1 MQNIRRQNTR
11 SNTGV
16 LTKQHELQ
24 LSRSGIYNNVV
35 PYLESIDEVFLG
47 NLKSDFW
54 EFQEKFVN
62 EPKVMAIKCNQKRFY
77 TGSKKRKV
85 KKVVTTL
92 KGSSMFYSL
101 HSLTRY
107 RERSWGN
114 EEINIDDF
122 HSTDDK
128 WIDKLSKSVVG
139 CLVSDD
145 ENNEVKGRQDI
156 LIPFGDGAFLGHV
169 GLMDWYSSNGRD
181 RSEDYT
187 ITYRKGYPSYSMP
200 EDIKKQIFLPSF
212 STRTYI
218 GREDF
223 TWFQEQ
229 IFNQYHSGDW
239 DGAIDTM
246 ENNRMKEDHWEF
258 IVELK
263 GFAGRWG

>member
-1 MQNIRRQNTR
+1 MKDIRIRNTI
-11 SNTGV
+11 SKDGV
-16 LTKQHELQ
+16 LTKDHELQ

-35 PYLESIDEVFLG
+35 PYTETMSEVFLG

-54 EFQEKFVN
+54 EFQEAYVN

-85 KKVVTTL
+85 KKVITTL

-101 HSLTRY
+101 HSLKRY

-122 HSTDDK
+122 HSIDDK
-128 WIDKLSKSVVG
+128 WINKLSKSVVG
-139 CLVSDD
+139 DYVPDY

-156 LIPFGDGAFLGHV
+156 LIPFGDGAFLGHM
-169 GLMDWYSSNGRD
+169 GMMDWYSSN

-187 ITYRKGYPSYSMP
+187 ITYRKGNASYSMP
-200 EDIKKQIFLPSF
+200 DTNIQGILPSF
-212 STRTYI
+212 TTRTYI

-229 IFNQYHSGDW
+229 VFNQYHSNDW

-246 ENNRMKEDHWEF
+246 KNNPMKGDHWDF
-258 IVELK
+258 NI
-263 GFAGRWG
+263 RM

>member
-1 MQNIRRQNTR
+1 MKDIRIGNTI
-11 SNTGV
+11 SNAGV
-16 LTKQHELQ
+16 LTKEHELQ

-85 KKVVTTL
+85 KKVITTL

-114 EEINIDDF
+114 EEININDF
-122 HSTDDK
+122 NSIDDK
-128 WIDKLSKSVVG
+128 WINKLSNSGVG
-139 CLVSDD
+139 SLVSDN
-145 ENNEVKGRQDI
+145 ENNEAKGRQDI
-156 LIPFGDGAFLGHV
+156 LIPFADGAFLGHI
-169 GLMDWYSSNGRD
+169 GMMDWYSSN

-187 ITYRKGYPSYSMP
+187 ITYRKGNPSYSIP
-200 EDIKKQIFLPSF
+200 ELTNQQVFLPSF
-212 STRTYI
+212 TTRTYI

-239 DGAIDTM
+239 DGAINTM
-246 ENNRMKEDHWEF
+246 KNNRMKEDHWDLT
-258 IVELK
+258 VELK
-263 GFAGRWG
+263 GLVWSWL